1 MFRSTIWL
9 QVKRTSRVFSVG
21 AALVASAALF
31 AGCGDG
37 HEMDCLKST
46 GKVVTERRDL
56 EAFQVILAYDNVDV
70 TLVQD
75 AETYAEVRAG
85 KNLQEDIEL
94 RVENGALVI
103 HNTSRCNW
111 VRTYD
116 TPREVTIHLPRLHD
130 VFLRGQGNIRTAG
143 SFRADTLFCH
153 LVGAGN
159 FDLDISSE
167 YVNLD
172 MYELGDIALR
182 GRADEFTMV
191 VGGSG
196 TLRASGLQTKRCY
209 FRFNH
214 DSNGDAYVTATD
226 FLGGTNAGAGTL
238 FYQGKPS
245 QTDIN
250 VTGKGKV
257 LPN

>member
-21 AALVASAALF
+21 ARLAAAALL

-56 EAFQVILAYDNVDV
+56 ESFQVILAYDNVDL

-75 AETYAEVRAG
+75 TETYAEVRAG

-94 RVENGALVI
+94 RIENGALVV

-116 TPREVTIHLPRLHD
+116 TPREVTVHLPRLRD

-143 SFRADTLFCH
+143 RFRADTLFCH

-159 FDLDISSE
+159 FDLDISSD

-172 MYELGDIALR
+172 MYELGDISLR
-182 GRADEFTMV
+182 GRADEFTML

-209 FRFNH
+209 FRFNP

-226 FLGGTNAGAGTL
+226 FLGGNNAGTGTL
-238 FYQGKPS
+238 FYQGPPA
-245 QTDIN
+245 QTDLR
-250 VTGKGKV
+250 VTGKGKIV
-257 LPN
+257 AN